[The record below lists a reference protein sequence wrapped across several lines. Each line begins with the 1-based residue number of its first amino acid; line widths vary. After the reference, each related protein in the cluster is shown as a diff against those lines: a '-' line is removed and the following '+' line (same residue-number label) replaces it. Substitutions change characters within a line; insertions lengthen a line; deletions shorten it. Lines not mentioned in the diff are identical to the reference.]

1 MADEEFDIM
10 KPISPHLDIGL
21 TMFDKPAEK
30 TESISDSLMKPTSA
44 ELDIG
49 STMFDKPVGSVSGT
63 SNDIM
68 KPTSSAIDTGV
79 SVFDKPAENAK
90 SIAVSPTSPQPDA
103 VPIKVDKPPEVSK
116 PVAVYTTSSA
126 QTSSAGQALSA
137 GRASS
142 AGRTPPPGQVDI
154 DYGYVTP
161 EEAKLLEKV
170 REEPEKSSDD
180 GPSPS
185 LSEPLRAGELQS
197 PLERALEE
205 LNGLREETAQAE
217 KREREAVP
225 ESVKQQEWTPDLTV
239 EVGGKPVHGK
249 AKNNALIAII
259 IFLASISVFIGF
271 VATMMD

>member
-30 TESISDSLMKPTSA
+30 TESVSDSLMKPTSA

-49 STMFDKPVGSVSGT
+49 STMFDKPADSVMTT
-63 SNDIM
+63 SDDIM
-68 KPTSSAIDTGV
+68 KPVSSALDIGV
-79 SVFDKPAENAK
+79 SGFDKPVESAE
-90 SIAVSPTSPQPDA
+90 SIVLSPTSPQPDTA
-103 VPIKVDKPPEVSK
+103 PTIFDKPPAVSN
-116 PVAVYTTSSA
+116 PVAAYTTSSA
-126 QTSSAGQALSA
+126 QSSSAGQTSPMK
-137 GRASS
+137 
-142 AGRTPPPGQVDI
+142 RTPPPGQVDM

-170 REEPEKSSDD
+170 REEPTKRSDD

-205 LNGLREETAQAE
+205 LNDLREETTQAE

-225 ESVKQQEWTPDLTV
+225 ETVKQQEWTPNLNV

-249 AKNNALIAII
+249 AKNNALVAII
-259 IFLASISVFIGF
+259 LFLASVSVFIGF
-271 VATMMD
+271 VAAMLD